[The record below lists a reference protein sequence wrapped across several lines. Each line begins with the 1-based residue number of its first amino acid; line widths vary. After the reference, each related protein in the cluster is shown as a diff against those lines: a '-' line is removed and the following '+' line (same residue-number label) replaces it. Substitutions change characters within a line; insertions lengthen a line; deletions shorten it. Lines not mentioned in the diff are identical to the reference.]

1 MLLEGII
8 LADDDKL
15 TLKEFHKKMGAKT
28 NGGVWGVLDN
38 NDPTETQL
46 EDALE
51 MAYTSRYHWKQ
62 VGTLTNDV
70 RAVYMISRVFS
81 HMKSGDQAVSYAN
94 AMFDLAKKAEKE
106 DTDNWAD
113 FDMPFVY
120 EAIAKAHA
128 AAGNKAECKKYTKMS
143 QELIDKL
150 KDKQDKEICQ
160 GELDKVKC

>member
-1 MLLEGII
+1 
-8 LADDDKL
+8 LADDKL
-15 TLKEFHKKMGAKT
+15 TLNEFHKKLGAKT

-38 NDPTETQL
+38 NNPSETEL

-70 RAVYMISRVFS
+70 RSVYMISRVFS
-81 HMKSGDQAVSYAN
+81 HMKNGEQAIKYAN
-94 AMFDLAKKAEKE
+94 LMHELAQKAEKE
-106 DTDNWAD
+106 DAENWAS

-128 AAGNKAECKKYTKMS
+128 AAGNRNECKKFTKMS
-143 QELIDKL
+143 QELIDGL
-150 KDKQDKEICQ
+150 DDKQDREICQ